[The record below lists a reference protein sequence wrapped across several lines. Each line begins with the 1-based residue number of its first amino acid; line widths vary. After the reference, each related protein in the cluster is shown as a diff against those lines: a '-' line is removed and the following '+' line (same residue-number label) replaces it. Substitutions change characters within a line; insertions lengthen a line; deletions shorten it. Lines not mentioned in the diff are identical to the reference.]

1 MSQDAEHK
9 STFFRQSGWLMIANL
24 VTGALMWGVHVVT
37 GKTLTEAEYGTVVKM
52 FAVTILI
59 PVIPLQ
65 SVFARE
71 TAAALA
77 LGKTRALAGLIRKSM
92 AGIFAFWLIALG
104 VMFWFQSAILTEWKV
119 ADPAALWLL
128 AAVVLGMMWI
138 PLFFGALQGSQN
150 FLWLGGSMMVNGAA
164 RLLFCVLAIFLI
176 MKAAAGVMAAVTA
189 SVIIVL
195 AISMWHSRA
204 LWTGP
209 SAPFRW
215 RELLPQMLPA
225 LIGFT
230 ACQFIFSADTIY
242 VGVFFSAEETGFYA
256 AAGTLSRALIWLV
269 LPLATVMFPKLVQS
283 AARSEKSNLLGL
295 TLLSTLALAFVGA
308 VGLVLFGPLAVKLVY
323 KPSYLAVV
331 TDILPWYAGAMIPL
345 SVANVLVNNLFAKS
359 DLRVVPWLAALAV
372 AYGVAINVWHPSLKA
387 VLQLLGGTT
396 TVLFLVCAV
405 FTWALPRGDRTRQDE
420 ACGSAQPGS
429 D

>member
-1 MSQDAEHK
+1 MSDAEHK
-9 STFFRQSGWLMIANL
+9 SAFFRQSGWLMIANL

-71 TAAALA
+71 TAAAMA
-77 LGKTRALAGLIRKSM
+77 LGQTQSLAGLIRKSM
-92 AGIFAFWLIALG
+92 AGIFAIWLAALV
-104 VMFWFQSAILTEWKV
+104 VMLWFQPTILTEWKV

-128 AAVVLGMMWI
+128 AVVVLGMMWF

-150 FLWLGGSMMVNGAA
+150 FLWLGGSMMVNGTA
-164 RLLFCVLAIFLI
+164 RLLFTCLAVFLVV
-176 MKAAAGVMAAVTA
+176 KSAAGVMAAVTA
-189 SVIIVL
+189 SVVITL
-195 AISMWHSRA
+195 TLSMWQSRA

-215 RELLPQMLPA
+215 RELLPKMIPA
-225 LIGFT
+225 LMGFT

-295 TLLSTLALAFVGA
+295 TLLSTLALAIVGA
-308 VGLVLFGPLAVKLVY
+308 VGLVVFGPLAIKLVY

-345 SVANVLVNNLFAKS
+345 SVANVLVNNLLAKS
-359 DLRVVPWLAALAV
+359 DMRVVPWLAALAV
-372 AYGVAINVWHPSLKA
+372 GYGIAINLWHPSLKA
-387 VLQLLGGTT
+387 VLQMLGGVTMM
-396 TVLFLVCAV
+396 LFLICAV
-405 FTWALPRGDRTRQDE
+405 FTWALPRRDNTPSTPAMG
-420 ACGSAQPGS
+420 GV
-429 D
+429 

>member
-1 MSQDAEHK
+1 VSDAEHK

-59 PVIPLQ
+59 PMIPLQ

-71 TAAALA
+71 TAAAMA
-77 LGKTRALAGLIRKSM
+77 LGKTQALAGLIRKSM
-92 AGIFAFWLIALG
+92 AGIFGFWLAVLG
-104 VMFWFQSAILTEWKV
+104 VMLWFQADILTDWKV

-128 AAVVLGMMWI
+128 AVIVLGMMWV
-138 PLFFGALQGSQN
+138 PLFFGTLQGSQN
-150 FLWLGGSMMVNGAA
+150 FLWLGGSMMINGAS
-164 RLLFCVLAIFLI
+164 RLLLTCLAIFLVV
-176 MKAAAGVMAAVTA
+176 KSAAGVMAAVTA
-189 SVIIVL
+189 SVTIVL

-215 RELLPQMLPA
+215 RVLLPQMLPA

-295 TLLSTLALAFVGA
+295 TLLSTVALAIVGA
-308 VGLVLFGPLAVKLVY
+308 VGLVVLGPLAIKLVY
-323 KPSYLAVV
+323 RPSYLEVV

-345 SVANVLVNNLFAKS
+345 SVANVLVNNLLAKS
-359 DLRVVPWLAALAV
+359 DMRVVPWLAALAV
-372 AYGVAINVWHPSLKA
+372 GYGVAINLWHPSLKA
-387 VLQLLGGTT
+387 VLQLLGSVTT
-396 TVLFLVCAV
+396 LLFLICAV
-405 FTWALPRGDRTRQDE
+405 FTWALPR
-420 ACGSAQPGS
+420 CSS
-429 D
+429 DTNAPAVGAD